1 MGSWTSPNPQTPGL
15 DPDPDPDPNPN
26 PGQAQ
31 ARPHPQPQPRAQ
43 PKQVESFDVGAGD
56 YVLCFSDGVSG
67 NLALNEIARLVSA
80 CEGQSAEVA
89 ACVDI
94 HICIRTHMPYAR
106 HGTRMPCTAD
116 GPNPDTDSNPDPN
129 QVVARTI
136 VAAAKN
142 AKLIADDVT
151 AVAVR

>member
-1 MGSWTSPNPQTPGL
+1 M
-15 DPDPDPDPNPN
+15 
-26 PGQAQ
+26 
-31 ARPHPQPQPRAQ
+31 
-43 PKQVESFDVGAGD
+43 ESFDVGAGD
-56 YVLCFSDGVSG
+56 YILCFSDGVSG

-94 HICIRTHMPYAR
+94 HICVCTHMPCAR
-106 HGTRMPCTAD
+106 HGTRTTAD
-116 GPNPDTDSNPDPN
+116 GPNPDTDSNPDAY

-151 AVAVR
+151 AVAVRANPSPNPNVTVTSNPTQPQAQPKPKPKPKPQP

>member
-15 DPDPDPDPNPN
+15 DPDPDPDPDPN
-26 PGQAQ
+26 PSQAQ
-31 ARPHPQPQPRAQ
+31 TRPHPQPQPRAQ

-89 ACVDI
+89 ACVDV
-94 HICIRTHMPYAR
+94 HICICTHMP
-106 HGTRMPCTAD
+106 H
-116 GPNPDTDSNPDPN
+116 DTVRGCHV
-129 QVVARTI
+129 QLMART
-136 VAAAKN
+136 
-142 AKLIADDVT
+142 LT
-151 AVAVR
+151 PTLTLTLTRWWPGRSSPRRRTLSSSLTT